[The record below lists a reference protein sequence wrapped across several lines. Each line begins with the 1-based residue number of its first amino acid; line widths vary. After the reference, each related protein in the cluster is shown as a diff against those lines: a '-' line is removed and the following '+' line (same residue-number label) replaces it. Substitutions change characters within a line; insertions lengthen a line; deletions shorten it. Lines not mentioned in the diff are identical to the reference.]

1 MEGATQAQ
9 RDNCDEDCL
18 ISYRGRTVRVPRQ
31 RIHAD
36 AAIALHTF
44 AFMVRDDTEFRYCI
58 DSDFNNAAAFL
69 ALPKASWQALEAEYG
84 TAAVDFRFLAIAPDV
99 DTFLAEVVFNDDPR
113 CHPDDDEG
121 EPGPLETLL
130 TELTN
135 AVTLLAASVDSGVD
149 VYPMLIMDKF
159 MHLLVVTSSVG
170 QRDSLHVSA
179 NFKAGLDSIRSTLA
193 VPEIDLQSVSFEA
206 RDVLERNDDALYG
219 QLWWQQGSC
228 LQLRWDHGAAPDY
241 NARIAQLAASLP
253 KKH

>member
-1 MEGATQAQ
+1 MSLADQLSTARSILDRPHGNSSWPDIVDSEEIVFWDTHWTVVQDWTARLGSAAGFADAEEVFVPMAGATQAQ

-18 ISYRGRTVRVPRQ
+18 ISYRGKTVRVPRQ

-121 EPGPLETLL
+121 EPGNT
-130 TELTN
+130 
-135 AVTLLAASVDSGVD
+135 
-149 VYPMLIMDKF
+149 
-159 MHLLVVTSSVG
+159 
-170 QRDSLHVSA
+170 
-179 NFKAGLDSIRSTLA
+179 
-193 VPEIDLQSVSFEA
+193 
-206 RDVLERNDDALYG
+206 
-219 QLWWQQGSC
+219 
-228 LQLRWDHGAAPDY
+228 
-241 NARIAQLAASLP
+241 
-253 KKH
+253 